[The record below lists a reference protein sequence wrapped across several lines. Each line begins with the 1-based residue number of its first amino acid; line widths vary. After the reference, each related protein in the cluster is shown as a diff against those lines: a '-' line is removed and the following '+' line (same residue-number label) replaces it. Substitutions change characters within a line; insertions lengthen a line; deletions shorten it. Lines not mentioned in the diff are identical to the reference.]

1 MPGVN
6 LDHSDTALLPFV
18 GDEVV
23 QLGKC
28 PTVQAAFVRNVL
40 VLVAS
45 AYLGGLPDLGEVFQ
59 DKGSTWGSLLDNPPR
74 QYMVTVPVKTRL
86 PVRQLLQVAFGRFAS
101 FGLELTADAE
111 VATVKLFPARRPKKL
126 TGRGDRRVIESQINP
141 DNGLIFGNSRLR
153 NRHDNVQPPLA
164 LPVAQISHSSR
175 IALILSAVDRNRKG
189 QNDTSSGGR
198 ETDRLT
204 CPGKAVRSLIVA
216 DRTGGTLRAF
226 DRLELRSGLASC
238 EGLRHL
244 LRIACLVLG
253 FPGKGTLQGFRGFD
267 ACLDQH
273 VRIQVGEVCSHLIVR
288 RMVQLHAVLFG
299 VLPPIRT
306 HRIERSGKLPERL
319 FEGLCLFWHGV
330 ELYADRSVH
339 TRSIAYTQSFCK
351 YEFVKGRVCFTPELK
366 PGVAAHSFVRCSW
379 SCQGAETSN
388 MADALYC
395 QRIGK

>member
-40 VLVAS
+40 VLFAS
-45 AYLGGLPDLGEVFQ
+45 AYLGGIPDLGEVFQ
-59 DKGSTWGSLLDNPPR
+59 DNGSTWGSMLDNPLR

-86 PVRQLLQVAFGRFAS
+86 PLRQLLQMAFGRFAS

-111 VATVKLFPARRPKKL
+111 VAMVNLFPARRPKKL
-126 TGRGDRRVIESQINP
+126 TGRGDGRAIESQINA
-141 DNGLIFGNSRLR
+141 DNGLIFGNCRLR

-164 LPVAQISHSSR
+164 LTVAQISHSDG

-189 QNDTSSGGR
+189 KNDTSIGCR

-216 DRTGGTLRAF
+216 DRTRRTLRAF
-226 DRLELRSGLASC
+226 DRLELRNGLASF
-238 EGLRHL
+238 EGLRHF
-244 LRIACLVLG
+244 LRIVCLVPG

-273 VRIQVGEVCSHLIVR
+273 VRIQLGEVFSHLIVR
-288 RMVQLHAVLFG
+288 RMMQLHAVLFG
-299 VLPPIRT
+299 VLPPIHA
-306 HRIERSGKLPERL
+306 HRIERIGKLPERL
-319 FEGLCLFWHGV
+319 FEGLCLFWHWV
-330 ELYADRSVH
+330 
-339 TRSIAYTQSFCK
+339 
-351 YEFVKGRVCFTPELK
+351 
-366 PGVAAHSFVRCSW
+366 
-379 SCQGAETSN
+379 
-388 MADALYC
+388 
-395 QRIGK
+395 